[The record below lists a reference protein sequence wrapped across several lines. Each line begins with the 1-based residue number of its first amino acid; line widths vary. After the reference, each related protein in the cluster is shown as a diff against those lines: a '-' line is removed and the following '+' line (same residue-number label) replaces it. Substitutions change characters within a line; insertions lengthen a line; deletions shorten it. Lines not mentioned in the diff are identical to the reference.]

1 MSKSKRILTALLVL
15 MAITVVG
22 FFSQIITFLS
32 DYNWFKE
39 VGYTSTFIKQIF
51 SKLYIAVPIFFIL
64 GILIYIYL
72 TGIKKSYYL
81 HMNVVTSKEEE
92 KPIRIITLL
101 GTIII
106 SLLFSLRIS
115 SSLWM
120 EILQFTNATLFN
132 IKDPI
137 FNNDISFYVF
147 KLPLINQILNIIV
160 GLLVFLFI
168 ITIVYYLM
176 LASFKKGNQ
185 FDDNVRNLHD
195 ISNIGDILKN
205 VLNLALNQIAV
216 IGVAFFIIIAI
227 KSYLTSFELLYSPRG
242 VAYGA
247 SYTDVNINLWVY
259 RLSAIVALA
268 SALFV
273 VIAYKKRRLRTL
285 LIGPIILIIISISS
299 SAIQAGVQNFIVSP
313 NEIAKEK
320 KFLEYNINYT
330 KNAYNLNEVK
340 EENFL
345 AEQNITIED
354 ILKNEQTLSNISIND
369 YKPTKETYNQLQ
381 TLRPYYHFNDV
392 DIDRYMIDGKLN
404 QVFLSAREIDQDRLD
419 EQAKTWLNKHI
430 KYTHGYGLTM
440 SPVNE
445 ITPGGEPK
453 MVIKDIPPVS
463 LVEGLDINRPE
474 IYFGELTDDYIVT
487 NTSEKEFDYPKG
499 ETNAFSEYKGKAG
512 INLTLFNRILYSI
525 DQGSLKFLVASS
537 IDSNSK
543 IILNRNIKKR
553 VRKIAPFLAFDEDPY
568 LVISN
573 GKMYWMIDG
582 YTHTSKY
589 PYSQPYSNNGIN
601 YIRNSFKVV
610 IDAYD
615 GTTDFYIADKN
626 DPMINTYNKIFP
638 NLFKSMNDMPKDIKK
653 HMRYPQIIF
662 DIQAKVYETYHMKDT
677 EVFYNKEDKWEVA
690 KKSKNT
696 QSQEEGES
704 LDIESNYITFKLPNE
719 DEAEFLLTIPYTPQ
733 RKQNMTALFV
743 ARNDED
749 KYGQL
754 IVYKFP
760 KDKNILGPEQIEAKI
775 DKDPEISKDL
785 TQWNTG
791 GSTVIRGTLLT
802 IPIENSILYVE
813 PLYIK
818 SDAQNSIPAVE
829 KIFVAYKDKVVMRD
843 TLQEALNTMFKS
855 DNQNVIIDET
865 TDEPNVDL
873 DKDQLIKKAND
884 LYNKAGSS
892 LKEGNFEAYGR
903 YLKELGDIL
912 NKLANE

>member
-1 MSKSKRILTALLVL
+1 MSKSKNILTALLVVV
-15 MAITVVG
+15 IVTVVG

-51 SKLYIAVPIFFIL
+51 AKLYIAVPIFLIL
-64 GILIYIYL
+64 AVLIYIYL
-72 TGIKKSYYL
+72 IGIKKSYYL
-81 HMNVVTSKEEE
+81 HMNVITSKEEE
-92 KPIRIITLL
+92 KPIKIITLL

-106 SLLFSLRIS
+106 SLLFSLKIS
-115 SSLWM
+115 SNLWM
-120 EILQFTNATLFN
+120 EILQFKNATSFN

-137 FNNDISFYVF
+137 FNHDVSFYVF
-147 KLPLINQILNIIV
+147 KLPLINQILNILV

-168 ITIVYYLM
+168 ITILYYLM
-176 LASFKKGNQ
+176 LASFKKLNK
-185 FDDNVRNLHD
+185 FDDNVRNLND
-195 ISNIGDILKN
+195 MSNIGDTLKN
-205 VLNLALNQIAV
+205 VVNLALNQIAV
-216 IGVAFFIIIAI
+216 IGVVFFIILAI
-227 KSYLTSFELLYSPRG
+227 KSYLGSFELLYSPRG

-259 RLSAIVALA
+259 RLSAIISLV
-268 SALFV
+268 SAIFV
-273 VIAYKKRRLRTL
+273 VVAYKKRRLRTL
-285 LIGPIILIIISISS
+285 LIGPILLIVISIGST
-299 SAIQAGVQNFIVSP
+299 IVQTGVQNFIVSP

-320 KFLEYNINYT
+320 KFLEYNIDYT
-330 KNAYNLNEVK
+330 KNAYNLKEVK

-369 YKPTKETYNQLQ
+369 YRPTKETYNQLQ
-381 TLRPYYHFNDV
+381 TLRPYYNFNDV

-404 QVFLSAREIDQDRLD
+404 QVFLSAREINQDRLD
-419 EQAKTWLNKHI
+419 EQAQTWLNKHI

-453 MVIKDIPPVS
+453 MIIKDIPPVS
-463 LVEGLDINRPE
+463 LVEGLNVERPE
-474 IYFGELTDDYIVT
+474 IYFGELTNDYIVT

-543 IILNRNIKKR
+543 IILNRNIEKR
-553 VRKIAPFLAFDEDPY
+553 VKKIAPFLSFDDDPY
-568 LVISN
+568 LVVSE

-582 YTHTSKY
+582 YTYTSKY
-589 PYSQPYSNNGIN
+589 PYSQPYSDNRIN

-626 DPMINTYNKIFP
+626 DPMINTYAKIFP
-638 NLFKSMNDMPKDIKK
+638 DLFKSMDDMPEGIKS
-653 HMRYPQIIF
+653 HIRYPQTIF
-662 DIQAKVYETYHMKDT
+662 DIQAKIYETYHMKDT

-818 SDAQNSIPAVE
+818 SDSQNSIPAVE
-829 KIFVAYKDKVVMRD
+829 KIFVAYKDKVVMKD
-843 TLQEALNTMFKS
+843 TLEQALNTMFKS

-865 TDEPNVDL
+865 PDESNVDL
-873 DKDQLIKKAND
+873 DKNQLIKKAND

-892 LKEGNFEAYGR
+892 LKDGDFEAYGR
-903 YLKELGDIL
+903 YLKELGDVL
-912 NKLANE
+912 NKLAK

>member
-1 MSKSKRILTALLVL
+1 MSKSKSILTALLVL
-15 MAITVVG
+15 LIVTGVG

-51 SKLYIAVPIFFIL
+51 AKLYIAVPIFL
-64 GILIYIYL
+64 VLAVLIYIYL
-72 TGIKKSYYL
+72 IGIKKSYYL
-81 HMNVVTSKEEE
+81 HMNVITSKEEE
-92 KPIRIITLL
+92 KPVNIITLL

-106 SLLFSLRIS
+106 SLLFSFKIS

-120 EILQFTNATLFN
+120 EILQFKNATPFN

-147 KLPLINQILNIIV
+147 KLPLINQVLNIMV

-176 LASFKKGNQ
+176 LASFKKSNK
-185 FDDNVRNLHD
+185 FDDNVRNLND
-195 ISNIGDILKN
+195 MSNIGDTLKN
-205 VLNLALNQIAV
+205 VVNLALNQIAV
-216 IGVAFFIIIAI
+216 IGVVFFIIIAI
-227 KSYLTSFELLYSPRG
+227 KSYLASFELLYSPRG

-247 SYTDVNINLWVY
+247 SYTDVNINLWMY
-259 RLSAIVALA
+259 RVSAVIALVSAI
-268 SALFV
+268 FV
-273 VIAYKKRRLRTL
+273 VIAYKKRRIRTV
-285 LIGPIILIIISISS
+285 LIGPMILIVVSIGSS
-299 SAIQAGVQNFIVSP
+299 IVQTGVQNFIVSP
-313 NEIAKEK
+313 NEISKENE
-320 KFLEYNINYT
+320 FLEYNIEYT
-330 KNAYNLNEVK
+330 KNAYNLNEVT

-345 AEQNITIED
+345 AEQNINVED
-354 ILKNEQTLSNISIND
+354 ILKNDQTIRNISIND
-369 YKPTKETYNQLQ
+369 YRPTNETYNQLQ
-381 TLRPYYHFNDV
+381 TLRPYYNFNDV

-404 QVFLSAREIDQDRLD
+404 QVFLSAREINQNKLD

-453 MVIKDIPPVS
+453 MIIRDIPPVS
-463 LVEGLDINRPE
+463 LVEGLSVERPE
-474 IYFGELTDDYIVT
+474 IYFGELTNDYIVT

-499 ETNAFSEYKGKAG
+499 ETNAFSEYEGKAG
-512 INLTLFNRILYSI
+512 INLTSLNRLLYSI

-537 IDSNSK
+537 INSNSK
-543 IILNRNIKKR
+543 IILNRNINDR
-553 VRKIAPFLAFDEDPY
+553 VKKIAPFLSFDDDPY
-568 LVISN
+568 LVLSD

-582 YTHTSKY
+582 YTYTSKY

-615 GTTDFYIADKN
+615 GTTDFYIANKN

-638 NLFKSMNDMPKDIKK
+638 ELFKSMDDMPDNIKK
-653 HMRYPQIIF
+653 HIRYPQTIF
-662 DIQAKVYETYHMKDT
+662 DIQAKIYETYHMKDT

-690 KKSKNT
+690 KKSKNS
-696 QSQEEGES
+696 QSQQEGES
-704 LDIESNYITFKLPNE
+704 LDLESNYITFRLPNE

-733 RKQNMTALFV
+733 SKQNMTALFV
-743 ARNDED
+743 ARNDDD

-818 SDAQNSIPAVE
+818 SDSQNSIPAVE
-829 KIFVAYKDKVVMRD
+829 KIFVAYKDKVVMKD
-843 TLQEALNTMFKS
+843 TLEQALNTMFKS
-855 DNQNVIIDET
+855 DNQNVIIDDT
-865 TDEPNVDL
+865 IDESNVDL
-873 DKDQLIKKAND
+873 DKEQLIKKAND

-892 LKEGNFEAYGR
+892 LKDGDFEAYGR
-903 YLKELGDIL
+903 YLNELGDVL
-912 NKLANE
+912 SKLSK

>member
-1 MSKSKRILTALLVL
+1 MSKSKNILTALLVL
-15 MAITVVG
+15 LIVTAVG
-22 FFSQIITFLS
+22 FFSRIITFLS

-51 SKLYIAVPIFFIL
+51 AKLYIAVPIFFIL
-64 GILIYIYL
+64 GVLIYIYL
-72 TGIKKSYYL
+72 VGIKKSYYL
-81 HMNVVTSKEEE
+81 HMNVITSKEEE
-92 KPIRIITLL
+92 KPIKIITLL

-120 EILQFTNATLFN
+120 EILQFKNATSFN

-147 KLPLINQILNIIV
+147 KLPLINQILNIMV

-176 LASFKKGNQ
+176 LASFKKLNK
-185 FDDNVRNLHD
+185 FDDNVRNLND
-195 ISNIGDILKN
+195 MSNLGDTLKN
-205 VLNLALNQIAV
+205 VVNLALNQIAV

-227 KSYLTSFELLYSPRG
+227 KSYLASFELLYSPRG

-247 SYTDVNINLWVY
+247 SYTDVNINLWMY
-259 RLSAIVALA
+259 RLSAIIALV
-268 SALFV
+268 SAIFV
-273 VIAYKKRRLRTL
+273 VIAYKKRRIRTL
-285 LIGPIILIIISISS
+285 LIGPMMLIVISIGST
-299 SAIQAGVQNFIVSP
+299 IVQTGVQNFVVSP
-313 NEIAKEK
+313 NEISKEK
-320 KFLEYNINYT
+320 KFLEYNIEYT

-340 EENFL
+340 EEDFL
-345 AEQNITIED
+345 AEQNINIED
-354 ILKNEQTLSNISIND
+354 ILKNDQTLRNISVND
-369 YKPTKETYNQLQ
+369 YRPTNETYNQIQ
-381 TLRPYYHFNDV
+381 TLRPYYKFKDV

-404 QVFLSAREIDQDRLD
+404 QVFLSAREIDQNKLD

-445 ITPGGEPK
+445 ITPGGEPR
-453 MVIKDIPPVS
+453 MIIKDIPPVS
-463 LVEGLDINRPE
+463 SVEGLNVERPE

-512 INLTLFNRILYSI
+512 INLTTLNRILYSI
-525 DQGSLKFLVASS
+525 DQGSLKFLVASI

-543 IILNRNIKKR
+543 IILNRNIEKR
-553 VRKIAPFLAFDEDPY
+553 VKKIAPFLSFDDDPY
-568 LVISN
+568 LVLSD

-582 YTHTSKY
+582 YTYTSKY
-589 PYSQPYSNNGIN
+589 PYSQPYSDNGIN

-626 DPMINTYNKIFP
+626 DPMINTYNNIFP
-638 NLFKSMNDMPKDIKK
+638 DLFKSIDDMPDNIKK
-653 HMRYPQIIF
+653 HIRYPQTIF
-662 DIQAKVYETYHMKDT
+662 DVQAKIYETYHMKNT

-690 KKSKNT
+690 KKSKNS
-696 QSQEEGES
+696 QSQQEGES
-704 LDIESNYITFKLPNE
+704 LDLESNYITFRLPNE
-719 DEAEFLLTIPYTPQ
+719 EEAEFLLTIPYTPQ
-733 RKQNMTALFV
+733 SKQNMTALFV
-743 ARNDED
+743 ARNDTD

-775 DKDPEISKDL
+775 DKDPQISKDL

-818 SDAQNSIPAVE
+818 SDSQNSIPAVE
-829 KIFVAYKDKVVMRD
+829 KIFVAYKDKVVMKD
-843 TLQEALNTMFKS
+843 TLEQALNTMFKS

-865 TDEPNVDL
+865 TDESNIDL
-873 DKDQLIKKAND
+873 DKNELIKKAND

-892 LKEGNFEAYGR
+892 LKDGDFEAYGR
-903 YLKELGDIL
+903 YLNELGDVL
-912 NKLANE
+912 SKLAK

>member
-1 MSKSKRILTALLVL
+1 MSKSKNILTALLVL
-15 MAITVVG
+15 LVVTVVG

-51 SKLYIAVPIFFIL
+51 AKLYIAVPIFLIL
-64 GILIYIYL
+64 GVLIYIYL
-72 TGIKKSYYL
+72 IGIKKSYYI
-81 HMNVVTSKEEE
+81 HMNVITSKEEE
-92 KPIRIITLL
+92 KPINIITLL

-106 SLLFSLRIS
+106 SLLFSFKIS

-120 EILQFTNATLFN
+120 QILQFKNATPFN

-147 KLPLINQILNIIV
+147 KLPLINQVLNIMV
-160 GLLVFLFI
+160 GLLVFLFV

-176 LASFKKGNQ
+176 LASFKKLNK
-185 FDDNVRNLHD
+185 FEDNVRNLND
-195 ISNIGDILKN
+195 ISNLGDTLKK
-205 VLNLALNQIAV
+205 VVNLALNQIAV
-216 IGVAFFIIIAI
+216 IGVVFFIIIAI
-227 KSYLTSFELLYSPRG
+227 KSYLSSFELLYSPRG

-247 SYTDVNINLWVY
+247 SYTDVNINLWMY
-259 RLSAIVALA
+259 RVSAVIALV

-273 VIAYKKRRLRTL
+273 VIAYKKRRIRTV
-285 LIGPIILIIISISS
+285 LIGPMILIVVSIGSS
-299 SAIQAGVQNFIVSP
+299 IVQTGVQNFIVSP
-313 NEIAKEK
+313 NEISKEN
-320 KFLEYNINYT
+320 KFLEYNIEYT
-330 KNAYNLNEVK
+330 KKAYNLNEVK

-345 AEQNITIED
+345 AEQNINIED
-354 ILKNEQTLSNISIND
+354 ILKNDQTMRNISVND
-369 YKPTKETYNQLQ
+369 YRPTNETYNQIQ
-381 TLRPYYHFNDV
+381 TLRPYYNFKDV

-404 QVFLSAREIDQDRLD
+404 QVFLSAREIDQNKLD

-453 MVIKDIPPVS
+453 MIIKDIPPVS
-463 LVEGLDINRPE
+463 LVEGLTVERPE
-474 IYFGELTDDYIVT
+474 IYFGELTNDYIVT

-512 INLTLFNRILYSI
+512 INLTTLNRILYSI

-543 IILNRNIKKR
+543 IILNRNIEKR
-553 VRKIAPFLAFDEDPY
+553 VKKIAPFLSFDDDPY
-568 LVISN
+568 LVLSD

-582 YTHTSKY
+582 YTYTSKY
-589 PYSQPYSNNGIN
+589 PYSQPYSDNGIN

-626 DPMINTYNKIFP
+626 DPMINTYNNIFP
-638 NLFKSMNDMPKDIKK
+638 DLFKSMDDIPDNIKK
-653 HMRYPQIIF
+653 HIRYPQTIF
-662 DIQAKVYETYHMKDT
+662 DVQAKIYETYHMKNT

-690 KKSKNT
+690 KKSKNS
-696 QSQEEGES
+696 QSQQEGES
-704 LDIESNYITFKLPNE
+704 LDLESNYITFRLPNE
-719 DEAEFLLTIPYTPQ
+719 NEAEFLLTIPYTPQ
-733 RKQNMTALFV
+733 SKQNMTALFV

-818 SDAQNSIPAVE
+818 SDSQNSIPAVE
-829 KIFVAYKDKVVMRD
+829 KIFVAYKDKVVMKD
-843 TLQEALNTMFKS
+843 TLEQALNTMFKS

-865 TDEPNVDL
+865 TDESNVDL
-873 DKDQLIKKAND
+873 DKNQLIKKAND

-892 LKEGNFEAYGR
+892 LKDGDFEAYGR
-903 YLKELGDIL
+903 YLNELGDVL
-912 NKLANE
+912 SKLAK

>member
-1 MSKSKRILTALLVL
+1 MSKSKNILTALLVL
-15 MAITVVG
+15 LIVTVVG
-22 FFSQIITFLS
+22 FFSRIITFLS

-51 SKLYIAVPIFFIL
+51 AKLYIAVPIFLIL
-64 GILIYIYL
+64 AVLIYIYL
-72 TGIKKSYYL
+72 IGIKKSYYL
-81 HMNVVTSKEEE
+81 HMNVITSKEEE
-92 KPIRIITLL
+92 KPIKIITFV

-106 SLLFSLRIS
+106 SLLFSLKIS

-120 EILQFTNATLFN
+120 EILQFKNATSFN

-137 FNNDISFYVF
+137 FNNDVSFYVF
-147 KLPLINQILNIIV
+147 KLPLINQILNIMV

-176 LASFKKGNQ
+176 LASFKKLNK
-185 FDDNVRNLHD
+185 FDDNIRNLND
-195 ISNIGDILKN
+195 MSNIGDTLKN

-216 IGVAFFIIIAI
+216 IGVVFFIIIAI
-227 KSYLTSFELLYSPRG
+227 KSYLASFELLYSPRG

-247 SYTDVNINLWVY
+247 SYTDVNINLWMY
-259 RLSAIVALA
+259 RLSAIIALV

-273 VIAYKKRRLRTL
+273 VIAYKKRRIRTL
-285 LIGPIILIIISISS
+285 LIGPMMLIVISIGSS
-299 SAIQAGVQNFIVSP
+299 IVQTGVQNFIVSP
-313 NEIAKEK
+313 NEISKEK
-320 KFLEYNINYT
+320 KFLEYNIDYT
-330 KNAYNLNEVK
+330 KNAYNLNEVT

-345 AEQNITIED
+345 AEQNIKIED

-369 YKPTKETYNQLQ
+369 YRPTKETYNQIQ
-381 TLRPYYHFNDV
+381 TLRPYYNFNDV

-404 QVFLSAREIDQDRLD
+404 QVFLSAREINQNKLD
-419 EQAKTWLNKHI
+419 EKAKTWLNKHI

-453 MVIKDIPPVS
+453 MVIRDIPPVS
-463 LVEGLDINRPE
+463 LVEGFDVKRPE

-499 ETNAFSEYKGKAG
+499 ETNAFSEYDGKAG
-512 INLTLFNRILYSI
+512 INLTTLNRILYSI
-525 DQGSLKFLVASS
+525 DRGSLKFLVASS
-537 IDSNSK
+537 IDSKSK
-543 IILNRNIKKR
+543 IILNRNIEKR
-553 VRKIAPFLAFDEDPY
+553 VKKIAPFLSFDDDPY
-568 LVISN
+568 LVLSD

-582 YTHTSKY
+582 YTYTSKY
-589 PYSQPYSNNGIN
+589 PYSQPYSDNDIN

-638 NLFKSMNDMPKDIKK
+638 DLFKSIDDMPDNIKK
-653 HMRYPQIIF
+653 HIRYPQTIF
-662 DIQAKVYETYHMKDT
+662 DIQAKIYETYHMKNT

-696 QSQEEGES
+696 KSEEETES
-704 LDIESNYITFKLPNE
+704 LGIESNYITFKLPNE
-719 DEAEFLLTIPYTPQ
+719 DEVEFLLTIPYTPQ
-733 RKQNMTALFV
+733 GKQNMTALFV

-818 SDAQNSIPAVE
+818 SDSQNSIPAVE
-829 KIFVAYKDKVVMRD
+829 KIFVAYKDKVVMKD

-865 TDEPNVDL
+865 TDESNVDL
-873 DKDQLIKKAND
+873 DKDQLINKAND

-892 LKEGNFEAYGR
+892 LKDGDFEAYGR
-903 YLKELGDIL
+903 YLNELGDIL
-912 NKLANE
+912 RKLSK